1 MKRFL
6 SIYYDID
13 KPHIIYCSMGVCYT
27 KYELK
32 DYDLSIIPE
41 IDNPEAEIKIMTAIL
56 WSLKE
61 KKLINQQ
68 QINDCIDRLRK
79 IH

>member
-1 MKRFL
+1 MIL
-6 SIYYDID
+6 INLISYIAVW
-13 KPHIIYCSMGVCYT
+13 GVCYT

-41 IDNPEAEIKIMTAIL
+41 IDNPEAELKIMTAIL

>member
-1 MKRFL
+1 
-6 SIYYDID
+6 
-13 KPHIIYCSMGVCYT
+13 MGVCYT

-41 IDNPEAEIKIMTAIL
+41 IDNPEAELKIMTAIL

-61 KKLINQQ
+61 KKLLNQQ
-68 QINDCIDRLRK
+68 TLKFTIKALTITACTVWGLLWFLL
-79 IH
+79 

>member
-1 MKRFL
+1 
-6 SIYYDID
+6 
-13 KPHIIYCSMGVCYT
+13 MGVCYT

-32 DYDLSIIPE
+32 SYNLDISPE
-41 IDNPEAEIKIMTAIL
+41 VDNPEAELKIMTAIL

-61 KKLINQQ
+61 KKLLNQQ

-79 IH
+79 ID